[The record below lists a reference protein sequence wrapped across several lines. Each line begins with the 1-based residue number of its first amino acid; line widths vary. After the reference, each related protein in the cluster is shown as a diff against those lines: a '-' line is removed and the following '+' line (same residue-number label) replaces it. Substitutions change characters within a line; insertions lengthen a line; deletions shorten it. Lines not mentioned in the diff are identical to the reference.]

1 VTEALPVLPPE
12 SAETLPKRFGKY
24 TLIRRIAVGGMAELF
39 LGIQRSMAG
48 FEKLIVIKRILPK
61 LAEDRDFIQMLLDEA
76 RIAATLTHPNIA
88 QVFDVGVA
96 DGSYYIAM
104 EHVHGE
110 DLRSIVREMRD
121 KGVTSFPLE
130 HAIAIVLGSCA
141 GLAYA
146 HEKRDFSGEPL
157 HIVHRDVSPQ
167 NLLVTFSGDIK
178 LVDFGIAKAGR
189 SAMEDT
195 KSGKLKGKVPY
206 MSPEQARGEPL
217 DSRSDVFSL
226 GVILFEL
233 CTGRRLFKS
242 TSEYDTMRLIVDG
255 SYPKPRSYNP
265 SLPIPLE
272 RIIEKSIAK
281 DRNARYQTALELQ
294 ADLEA
299 FVRSERLV
307 VSPISVG
314 NWMQKLFA
322 DKLNAQTAL
331 LQEGRQLAEQI
342 ATQISLEESGA
353 HAQTL
358 ASGVRSR
365 RPSRA
370 PWIALT
376 VLLLLL
382 VAGGG
387 AAAVWFAFLAP
398 GADAIANESHRGVL
412 QVESEPPGAAIW
424 IDGERRTER
433 TPATIEHMPLG
444 ATYAVKLSLDGY
456 APYTESVEITGASE
470 RGTVSATLE
479 RPTADRY
486 AVVNLRTVPAGAHVL
501 FDGTDTG
508 RTTPTT
514 IAEIAPDVEHSIVLA
529 LDGYRTK
536 SMPVVLRAGQVEELA
551 LDLEPLPLGPNEAL
565 LRIVTEP
572 DDARVLAGGEWR
584 ETGSPYEIR
593 LPAERQR
600 IVVARRGFR
609 DEDKL
614 VRLRGGEVT
623 EVTVSLRAERRP
635 SGNPGSGPAVPET
648 SMNTGSG
655 PGTLTFGARPWCN
668 VTIDGAPAGQTPIV
682 NRSLSAG
689 NHRIGCTNPE
699 LGVSRNLTVEIQAG
713 QATRR
718 NIDLTQ
724 Q

>member
-1 VTEALPVLPPE
+1 VTEALPVLPPDN
-12 SAETLPKRFGKY
+12 AETLPKRFGKY

-48 FEKLIVIKRILPK
+48 FEKLIAIKRVLPK

-96 DGSYYIAM
+96 DGHYYIAM

-121 KGVTSFPLE
+121 KGVTTFPLE
-130 HAIAIVLGSCA
+130 HAIAIVLGACA
-141 GLAYA
+141 GLSYA
-146 HEKRDFSGEPL
+146 HDKRDLGGEPL

-206 MSPEQARGEPL
+206 MSPEQARGEVL
-217 DSRSDVFSL
+217 DARSDVFSL

-255 SYPKPRSYNP
+255 TYPKPRSYNP
-265 SLPIPLE
+265 SLPVSLE
-272 RIIEKSIAK
+272 RIIERAIAK
-281 DRNARYQTALELQ
+281 DRNVRYQSALELQ

-299 FVRSERLV
+299 FVRAERLV

-314 NWMQKLFA
+314 TWMQKLFA
-322 DKLNAQTAL
+322 DKLEAQSAIM
-331 LQEGRQLAEQI
+331 QEGRQLAEQI
-342 ATQISLEESGA
+342 AAQISLEESGA
-353 HAQTL
+353 HANTL

-365 RPSRA
+365 KPSRA

-376 VLLLLL
+376 LFLLLL

-398 GADAIANESHRGVL
+398 AEITAESHRGV
-412 QVESEPPGAAIW
+412 VRIDSEPPGAAIW
-424 IDGERRTER
+424 VDGERRTER
-433 TPATIEHMPLG
+433 TPATLENMPLG
-444 ATYAVKLSLDGY
+444 ATYAVKLTLDGY
-456 APYTESVEITGASE
+456 APFSQDVALSE
-470 RGTVSATLE
+470 DAIEGSIAATLE
-479 RPTADRY
+479 RPTADRFG
-486 AVVNLRTVPAGAHVL
+486 VVNLRSIPAGAHVL
-501 FDGTDTG
+501 VDGTDTG

-514 IAEIAPDVEHSIVLA
+514 IGEIAPDVEHSIVLA
-529 LDGYRTK
+529 LEGYQTK
-536 SMPVVLRAGQVEELA
+536 TMPIVLRAGQVEEMA
-551 LDLEPLPLGPNEAL
+551 IDLEPLPLGPDEAL
-565 LRIVTEP
+565 LRVITEP

-600 IVVARRGFR
+600 IVVSRRGFR

-614 VRLRGGEVT
+614 VRLRGGEVS
-623 EVTVSLRAERRP
+623 EVTVTLRAERRP
-635 SGNPGSGPAVPET
+635 QQQGGGPSVPDT
-648 SMNTGSG
+648 AMGSG
-655 PGTLTFGARPWCN
+655 PGTLSFGARPWCN

-682 NRSLSAG
+682 NRSLPPG
-689 NHRIGCTNPE
+689 NHRIGCSNPE
-699 LGVSRNLTVEIQAG
+699 LGVNRTITVEIVSG

-718 NIDLTQ
+718 SVDLTQ
-724 Q
+724 

>member
-1 VTEALPVLPPE
+1 VLPPDH
-12 SAETLPKRFGKY
+12 AETLPKRFGKY

-48 FEKLIVIKRILPK
+48 FEKLIAIKRVLPK

-96 DGSYYIAM
+96 DGHYFIAM

-121 KGVTSFPLE
+121 KGVTTFPLE
-130 HAIAIVLGSCA
+130 HALAIVLGSCA

-146 HEKRDFSGEPL
+146 HDKRDLGGEPL

-167 NLLVTFSGDIK
+167 NILVTFSGDIK

-206 MSPEQARGEPL
+206 MSPEQARGEVL
-217 DSRSDVFSL
+217 DARSDVFSL

-255 SYPKPRSYNP
+255 TYPKPRSYNP
-265 SLPIPLE
+265 SLPVSLE
-272 RIIEKSIAK
+272 RIIERAIAK
-281 DRNARYQTALELQ
+281 DRSVRYQSAVELQ

-299 FVRSERLV
+299 FVRTERLV

-314 NWMQKLFA
+314 TWMQKLFA
-322 DKLNAQTAL
+322 DKLDAQSTIM
-331 LQEGRQLAEQI
+331 QEGRQLAEQI
-342 ATQISLEESGA
+342 AAQISLEESGA
-353 HAQTL
+353 HANTL

-365 RPSRA
+365 KPSRA

-376 VLLLLL
+376 LFLLLL

-398 GADAIANESHRGVL
+398 AEITTESHRGV
-412 QVESEPPGAAIW
+412 VRIESEPPGAAIW
-424 IDGERRTER
+424 VDGDRRTER
-433 TPATIEHMPLG
+433 TPATLPNMPLG
-444 ATYAVKLSLDGY
+444 ATYAIKLTLDGY
-456 APYTESVEITGASE
+456 APFSQDVALSEDVVEGSI
-470 RGTVSATLE
+470 SATLA
-479 RPTADRY
+479 RPTADRFG
-486 AVVNLRTVPAGAHVL
+486 VVNLRSIPAGAHVL
-501 FDGTDTG
+501 VDGTDTG

-514 IAEIAPDVEHSIVLA
+514 IGEIAPDVEHSIVLA
-529 LDGYRTK
+529 LEGYQTK
-536 SMPVVLRAGQVEELA
+536 TMPIVLRAGQVEEMA
-551 LDLEPLPLGPNEAL
+551 VDLELLPLGPNEAL
-565 LRIVTEP
+565 LRVITEP

-600 IVVARRGFR
+600 IVVSRRGFR
-609 DEDKL
+609 DEDRL
-614 VRLRGGEVT
+614 VRLRGGEVS

-635 SGNPGSGPAVPET
+635 QQQGAGPSVPET
-648 SMNTGSG
+648 AMGSG
-655 PGTLTFGARPWCN
+655 PGTLSFGARPWCN

-682 NRSLSAG
+682 NRSLPAG
-689 NHRIGCTNPE
+689 THRIGCNNPE
-699 LGVSRNLTVEIQAG
+699 LGVNRTITVEIVAG
-713 QATRR
+713 QPTRR
-718 NIDLTQ
+718 SVDLTQ
-724 Q
+724 